1 MASGQH
7 TIDATRRHRIPPG
20 RLAGFRW
27 QLPLLHLVLG
37 LVWIFVAA
45 LVVGRAEGAPTVS
58 TWLSLVAALL
68 VTTAIVAVWARSR
81 PARPA
86 APPLTRAVSAGSA
99 RAEAPAGTRGHE
111 LRELMRLLPDGV
123 LLLVE
128 DRVAYANPAGEAM
141 FGHAAGALD
150 GQPAGGLVDD
160 HDRAGFDTWLRTP
173 VADAEAPPAS
183 LRMRRHDGSRFRA
196 ALTAAQTEHEA
207 RPCTLLVV
215 RDLTDAERMRDDLA
229 AGNRELQA
237 LAARVFTLQED
248 ERRAI
253 SRELHDDIGQS
264 VTAMKMSAMSAL
276 DEADVQRRR
285 DDLEDVLVLADA
297 TLERLRDISILLRPP
312 QLDALGLEAALRWHA
327 ERMLRN
333 AGIAAELDID
343 ALPRRPD
350 PEVEQAC
357 FRIAQEAL
365 TNAMRHAGAARVELR
380 LRDEGDGLRLRVHD
394 DGRGFS
400 PAAAR
405 GLGLVI
411 MRERAH
417 GTGGRVDVA
426 STPGAGTRIE
436 AWLPYATSVA
446 GPPAGAG
453 GR

>member
-27 QLPLLHLVLG
+27 QLPLLHLALG
-37 LVWIFVAA
+37 LVWIAVVAFV
-45 LVVGRAEGAPTVS
+45 LRRADGAGPPGM
-58 TWLSLVAALL
+58 WLSLAAALL
-68 VTTAIVAVWARSR
+68 ATTAIVAAWARSR
-81 PARPA
+81 PTAAA
-86 APPLTRAVSAGSA
+86 APPVDADPPV
-99 RAEAPAGTRGHE
+99 GTRGHE

-128 DRVAYANPAGEAM
+128 DRVAYANPACEAM

-150 GQPAGGLVDD
+150 GLPAGELVDGD
-160 HDRAGFDTWLRTP
+160 DRAGFDTWLRAP
-173 VADAEAPPAS
+173 VAGAEEPPAS
-183 LRMRRHDGSRFRA
+183 LRMHRRDGSMFRA

-264 VTAMKMSAMSAL
+264 VTAMKMAAVSAL
-276 DEADVQRRR
+276 DEADGQRRR
-285 DDLEDVLVLADA
+285 DDLEDILVLADA

-333 AGIAAELDID
+333 VGIAAELDID

-380 LRDEGDGLRLRVHD
+380 LRDAGDGLRLRVRD

-426 STPGAGTRIE
+426 STPGAGTHIE
-436 AWLPYATSVA
+436 AWLPYAPAVA
-446 GPPAGAG
+446 GPPAGAAG
-453 GR
+453 G